1 MASFPEKLYLAR
13 SKAKMTQKDLAVACG
28 VTRRMIVS
36 YENGDKKPRMGT
48 LINLAGALNVSIE
61 YLKNDDCNDP
71 TKDVENDKYVERVYE
86 KGGAKEALNASE
98 ILSQAAALMA
108 GGEIPQEEKEMF
120 AEAMIRML
128 EFCSTEAKRRY
139 TPKKYKNDEKSE
151 EKDENAE

>member
-13 SKAKMTQKDLAVACG
+13 SKAKMTQKDLATLCG
-28 VTRRMIVS
+28 VTRRMIIS

-48 LINLAGALNVSIE
+48 LINLANALNVSIE
-61 YLKNDDCNDP
+61 YLKNDDCSDP
-71 TKDVENDKYVERVYE
+71 AKDIENDKYVERIYE
-86 KGGAKEALNASE
+86 KEGTKDALNASE

-120 AEAMIRML
+120 AEAMISML

-139 TPKKYKNDEKSE
+139 TPKKYRKDEESE
-151 EKDENAE
+151 EIFKNVE